1 MPTGSHRE
9 RVIAAIRVSS
19 RPLDDDQIA
28 ARTGI
33 SPRQTVNQ
41 VCRALER
48 AGMVRRR
55 PGPDGKVVNEWLGNQ
70 EQERGSTPAPAGAV
84 TGTGAPADAGAAP
97 GTRAAPAGD
106 SGEQRAA
113 ERVML
118 DLLGTQLGRELNPAT
133 ITVPSGERVEVDG
146 ADASR
151 AVLAECWAHQGPP
164 KSAQRHKVLADAFK
178 LAWIATTIYP
188 RPQLILCLSDPLAAA
203 PFLPSARS
211 WAARALQDHG
221 ITVSVVSLPDDLR
234 QHLLEVQRRQY
245 R

>member
-1 MPTGSHRE
+1 MPGGSNRE
-9 RVIAAIRVSS
+9 RVIAVIRVSS
-19 RPLDDDQIA
+19 RHLDDDQIA
-28 ARTGI
+28 VRAGI
-33 SPRQTVNQ
+33 APRQAVNQ

-55 PGPDGKVVNEWLGNQ
+55 PGPDGKIVNEWLGD
-70 EQERGSTPAPAGAV
+70 QERGSTASPAGAV
-84 TGTGAPADAGAAP
+84 PVTGALADPGVVPGA
-97 GTRAAPAGD
+97 RAVPAGD

-118 DLLGTQLGRELNPAT
+118 DLLGVQLGRELNPAT
-133 ITVPSGERVEVDG
+133 ITVASGERVEIDG

-151 AVLAECWAHQGPP
+151 TVLAECWAHQGPP

-178 LAWIATTIYP
+178 LAWIATTINP

-203 PFLPSARS
+203 PFLPGARS

-221 ITVSVVSLPDDLR
+221 ITVYVVSPPEDLR
-234 QHLLEVQRRQY
+234 QRLLGAQRRQY